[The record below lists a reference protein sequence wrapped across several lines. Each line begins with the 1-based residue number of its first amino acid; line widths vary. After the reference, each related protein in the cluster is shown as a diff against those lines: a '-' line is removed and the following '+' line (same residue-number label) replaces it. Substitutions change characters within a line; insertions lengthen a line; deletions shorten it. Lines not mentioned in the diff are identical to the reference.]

1 VQTCAG
7 PHDHAGMRP
16 PTWVR
21 AALSHPCFTG
31 ISQQHLADLIAEL
44 ADPWT
49 AQHRAALGRRRG
61 HARRRAAGAG
71 PHHRLALC
79 DRVLVTLVV
88 LRLQLPHQA
97 LATLFGVDRATI
109 TRAVGEVRPLL
120 AARGFAVPGQPG
132 VRLRTLAN
140 VFAYAQAS
148 GVELRLDGCD
158 RCEDSSRTA
167 APRSSSRTRLRPE
180 RLAWLLRTG
189 GRGTDRAAADRRVRR
204 PRLGDLIPSWRAR
217 LEHAMDCPG
226 ATAPLH
232 VPQSSNTSSTAS
244 GRAWRRHGGL
254 AAWAVVEGVGASV
267 SRCACWMS
275 WPRRS
280 TAFW

>member
-1 VQTCAG
+1 MRRAARSCRNATSNMGPCGPVPSLLHRHLPATPRRPHRRVGRPVDRPAPGRAG
-7 PHDHAGMRP
+7 PP
-16 PTWVR
+16 PWN
-21 AALSHPCFTG
+21 
-31 ISQQHLADLIAEL
+31 
-44 ADPWT
+44 
-49 AQHRAALGRRRG
+49 
-61 HARRRAAGAG
+61 ARRRAAGAG

-109 TRAVGEVRPLL
+109 TRAVGEVRPLP

-148 GVELRLDGCD
+148 GVELHLDGCD

-167 APRSSSRTRLRPE
+167 APRSSSRARLRPE

-189 GRGTDRAAADRRVRR
+189 GRGADRAAADRRVRR

-217 LEHAMDCPG
+217 LEHAMGCPG

-232 VPQSSNTSSTAS
+232 VPQSSNTSGTAS

-275 WPRRS
+275 WPSRS